1 MDEMVTLIQSVGFP
15 IACTIILAY
24 LLFVEN
30 KQHKEEMNSLKD
42 AIHSNTLIMTELKQ
56 LLIDIRGDEY
66 GSHS

>member
-1 MDEMVTLIQSVGFP
+1 MDEMVALIQSVGFP

-24 LLFVEN
+24 LLLVEN
-30 KQHKEEMNSLKD
+30 KAHKEEMNSLKD

-66 GSHS
+66 GSKS